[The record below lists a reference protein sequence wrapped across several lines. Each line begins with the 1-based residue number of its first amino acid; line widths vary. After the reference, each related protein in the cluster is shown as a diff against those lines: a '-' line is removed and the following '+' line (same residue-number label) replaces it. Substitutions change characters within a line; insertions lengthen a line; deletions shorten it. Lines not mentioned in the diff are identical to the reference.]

1 MHRASETKQKHGTRD
16 RKKQIEGLVEVQ
28 RDDIMQFK
36 ENKELN
42 KVVGFQV
49 NKLKEAGALCT
60 SCTFCHLCTWRQLGA
75 LGALD
80 ALYALDA
87 LEARLAK
94 ITESPEIL
102 KNSTKSYL

>member
-1 MHRASETKQKHGTRD
+1 MAFLGHL
-16 RKKQIEGLVEVQ
+16 GLNSTQ
-28 RDDIMQFK
+28 LI
-36 ENKELN
+36 NAPALTLPAL
-42 KVVGFQV
+42 VVGFQV
-49 NKLKEAGALCT
+49 NKLKEAADLCT

-94 ITESPEIL
+94 ITESPEIK
-102 KNSTKSYL
+102 KN

>member
-1 MHRASETKQKHGTRD
+1 MDDVPSLGGGIFPFPALVVDFLPFFLLPVASC
-16 RKKQIEGLVEVQ
+16 L
-28 RDDIMQFK
+28 
-36 ENKELN
+36 L
-42 KVVGFQV
+42 VVGFQV

-94 ITESPEIL
+94 ITESPEIK
-102 KNSTKSYL
+102 KN